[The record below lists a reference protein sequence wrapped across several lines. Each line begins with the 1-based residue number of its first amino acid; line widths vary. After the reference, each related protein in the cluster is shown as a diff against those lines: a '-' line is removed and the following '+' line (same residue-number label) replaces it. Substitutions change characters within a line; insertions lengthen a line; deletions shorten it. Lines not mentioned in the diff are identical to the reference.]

1 MAGLLDSIDFN
12 DPKTAGL
19 LNLGLGILA
28 GNTGR
33 PGDMGQGL
41 MGGLQNYQQQM
52 AQQQR
57 QKMLDQQFQQD
68 QELFGLKKAE
78 AEREAK
84 AYQLQQEAI
93 DRASASNPA
102 LADLYR
108 LDPKAAIKATF
119 PQAGGADPYF
129 SPVPTE
135 QGLAWFD
142 HRTGKLQLID
152 NQGPVIKSSDSP
164 LVRGAVKGAESQAA
178 AEWKP
183 NTDIEGMVTTDANV
197 VRDVNRLPT
206 NNFSTPYPVTMGAPG
221 TTATDRREGTT
232 GDIPLRSPFNQ
243 RQGIR
248 VPTKAETTA
257 AETSA
262 KIDAEDRAKAKIG
275 LNQAVSQAEDT
286 LRLVDEL
293 VGSEDGS
300 IKPHPGFKPAVGMSS
315 KFDPRNYLAGTEAT
329 AFNTRLDQL
338 KGRQFLQAFESL
350 KGGGQIT
357 EVEGKKATDAIARMN
372 TATTEDEFV
381 KASRDFQG
389 TIRGAVER
397 AKSKVGAAP
406 SKEFSDMPKAS
417 QYKGKI
423 IRDTVTGKRMKSNGM
438 SWVEMQ

>member
-41 MGGLQNYQQQM
+41 MSGLQNYQQQM

-84 AYQLQQEAI
+84 AYQLQQEAL

-248 VPTKAETTA
+248 VPTKAELAADEKRAVTSAESAAKKEATMSGIGDIINEARTVLSGNVKPTSSGFGAVLDTIGTAVGISPEGA
-257 AETSA
+257 AESDRLKAIGGALVA
-262 KIDAEDRAKAKIG
+262 KMPRMEGPQSNYDVENYKIMAG
-275 LNQAVSQAEDT
+275 DVGNPTIPIER
-286 LRLVDEL
+286 RLAALDQVEKLWNKYDKSKPSSPAQKT
-293 VGSEDGS
+293 VVRRGKYGGKTVIQYSDGS
-300 IKPHPGFKPAVGMSS
+300 IEYA
-315 KFDPRNYLAGTEAT
+315 N
-329 AFNTRLDQL
+329 
-338 KGRQFLQAFESL
+338 
-350 KGGGQIT
+350 
-357 EVEGKKATDAIARMN
+357 
-372 TATTEDEFV
+372 
-381 KASRDFQG
+381 
-389 TIRGAVER
+389 
-397 AKSKVGAAP
+397 
-406 SKEFSDMPKAS
+406 
-417 QYKGKI
+417 
-423 IRDTVTGKRMKSNGM
+423 
-438 SWVEMQ
+438 